1 MTFYETVIREADG
14 RHISRRIPN
23 YTYASYEREN
33 QEGTQEL
40 RLVNRPSTRIEVEKH
55 CTVIGTKFPP
65 LLINHVNIVR
75 RILTEAIELE
85 AVSRPG
91 SSENSSLFSRIPSE
105 RNRIPSRGVLAKLKL
120 HY

>member
-1 MTFYETVIREADG
+1 M
-14 RHISRRIPN
+14 
-23 YTYASYEREN
+23 
-33 QEGTQEL
+33 
-40 RLVNRPSTRIEVEKH
+40 RIEVDEH
-55 CTVIGTKFPP
+55 CTVIRNQFPP
-65 LLINHVNIVR
+65 LLINHVNIII

-105 RNRIPSRGVLAKLKL
+105 RSRILSRGVLAKLKL